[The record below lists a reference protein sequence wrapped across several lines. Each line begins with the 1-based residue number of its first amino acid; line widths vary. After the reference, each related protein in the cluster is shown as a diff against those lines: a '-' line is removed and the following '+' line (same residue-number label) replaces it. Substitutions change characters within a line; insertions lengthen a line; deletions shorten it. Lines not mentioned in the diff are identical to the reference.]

1 MNVSGC
7 GSTTLYLKMGFR
19 KHKMSKMLVCVEVK
33 MHHEK
38 ACSFNFVY
46 AFCVH
51 MQKCFCIAAPTGH
64 NTAICLSSYNVF
76 PICSIGDALTAS
88 FSEMST
94 LPKKLL
100 GEMIV
105 C

>member
-64 NTAICLSSYNVF
+64 NTAICLSSYNLF

-88 FSEMST
+88 FSEMNT